1 MLALMKNALPRY
13 GLMLGNFATGL
24 SVLAPAGMLTV
35 LADGLHVGI
44 RETGLLVTF
53 GAIILCFGSPLV
65 AWLTTRMDRRALLV
79 GTLAVMAIGQ
89 AAMAFAP
96 NYATV
101 LALRLAMLAV
111 AAVFTPQAASTIG
124 LLVPAKDRSGAISFV
139 FLGWSL
145 AVAAGLPLITFISVN
160 FGWRGGFLF
169 SAFASLVPCILLAFA
184 LPRALRGPP
193 LSLASFLVLARNR
206 KVILLLLITIM
217 SLAAQ
222 FTVFVYLGP
231 LLQQLAGASHQTV
244 GLMFASFGVAGFVGN
259 VIASRIVGRVGGWLT
274 SAIFIGATFAGV
286 TLWSLGTG
294 MLPAMGLGIT
304 LMGLGFAATNSM
316 QQARL
321 VQAAPDLSSA
331 SVALNTSAVYV
342 GQALGSWLGG
352 AMYALGMLQGIGYLG
367 VAFAAACVAVWAIT
381 RDREGRA
388 A

>member
-1 MLALMKNALPRY
+1 MKQTLPRY

-44 RETGLLVTF
+44 LETGLLVTF

-79 GTLAVMAIGQ
+79 GTLAVMAAGQ

-101 LALRLAMLAV
+101 LALRLVMLAV

-124 LLVPAKDRSGAISFV
+124 LLVPEKDRSAAISFV

-145 AVAAGLPLITFISVN
+145 AVAGGLPLITFISAN
-160 FGWRGGFLF
+160 AGWRGGFLF
-169 SAFASLVPCILLAFA
+169 SAFTSLVPCILLAFA

-193 LSLASFLVLARNR
+193 LSLGSFLVLARNR
-206 KVILLLLITIM
+206 KVIWLLLITIL

-231 LLQQLAGASHQTV
+231 LLQHLAGAGHETV
-244 GLMFASFGVAGFVGN
+244 GLMFASFGVAGFIGN
-259 VIASRIVGRVGGWLT
+259 VIAIRIVGRLGGWLT
-274 SAIFIGATFAGV
+274 SGIFIGSTLLGIA
-286 TLWSLGTG
+286 LWSLGTG
-294 MLPAMGLGIT
+294 ILPAMGLGIA

-352 AMYALGMLQGIGYLG
+352 AMYALGMLQGIGYAG
-367 VAFAAACVAVWAIT
+367 VAFAAACMAVWAIT

>member
-1 MLALMKNALPRY
+1 MKNALPRY

-35 LADGLHVGI
+35 LADGLQVGI

-65 AWLTTRMDRRALLV
+65 AWLTTRMDRRVLLV
-79 GTLAVMAIGQ
+79 GTLAVMAVGQ

-124 LLVPAKDRSGAISFV
+124 LLVPEKDRSGAISFV

-145 AVAAGLPLITFISVN
+145 AVAGGLPLITFISAN
-160 FGWRGGFLF
+160 AGWRGGFLF

-184 LPRALRGPP
+184 LPRALRGPA

-206 KVILLLLITIM
+206 KVLLLLLITIL

-231 LLQQLAGASHQTV
+231 LLQKLAGASHETV
-244 GLMFASFGVAGFVGN
+244 GLMFASFGIAGFVGN
-259 VIASRIVGRVGGWLT
+259 VVASRIVGRIGGWLT

-286 TLWSLGTG
+286 ALWSLGAG
-294 MLPAMGLGIT
+294 FLPVMGFGIT

-352 AMYALGMLQGIGYLG
+352 AMYAMGMLQGIGYLG